1 MGKGKA
7 FSPDTEARLEAQAHS
22 AIEESIRR
30 RMARSF
36 RSLKADAAGSLAQ
49 LLSSKRASGHF
60 TEGLKSSRNQL
71 LAPRERPHQYLQ
83 TPLDGEG
90 TLVPAD
96 EYRFY
101 GPPYELDNTNSWR
114 FGQPGLTQ
122 YADKSTGYTT
132 LAQRVIDHTGGGWG
146 WAGVGFWYVPRTRAG
161 LLEFRARIRVTYEYQ
176 LQSAVETAH
185 SRGEVGIIV
194 FSWNMQGQDF
204 RQEPAA
210 SNLLWEDGTSW
221 TEDHDFSN
229 DLYSSG
235 LRLDVALDSAR
246 RYSCFAY
253 IFASI
258 DASGTDGLS
267 GSIAST
273 DIWAWY
279 PYLVTEEKGIKL

>member
-1 MGKGKA
+1 
-7 FSPDTEARLEAQAHS
+7 
-22 AIEESIRR
+22 
-30 RMARSF
+30 MARALWFLPTNTGST
-36 RSLKADAAGSLAQ
+36 RRPMSWTTRTAGDSA
-49 LLSSKRASGHF
+49 
-60 TEGLKSSRNQL
+60 NQ
-71 LAPRERPHQYLQ
+71 A
-83 TPLDGEG
+83 
-90 TLVPAD
+90 
-96 EYRFY
+96 
-101 GPPYELDNTNSWR
+101 
-114 FGQPGLTQ
+114 LTQ

-267 GSIAST
+267 GSVAST